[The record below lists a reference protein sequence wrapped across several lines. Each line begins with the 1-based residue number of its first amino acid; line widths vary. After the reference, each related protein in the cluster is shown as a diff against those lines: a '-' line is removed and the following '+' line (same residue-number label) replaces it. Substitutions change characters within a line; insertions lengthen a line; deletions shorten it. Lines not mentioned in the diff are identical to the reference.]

1 MSHSTTLIGT
11 VSQRAVAK
19 HGHVDDYVKAKQIWL
34 DEAKAWR
41 DELQA
46 EGLTKTVEQLN
57 KAIAFFEKE

>member
-11 VSQRAVAK
+11 VSQRAIAK
-19 HGHVDDYVKAKQIWL
+19 HGHVNDHTKAKELWL
-34 DEAKAWR
+34 TEARQWR

-57 KAIAFFEKE
+57 KAIAFFEKG